1 MNKKSN
7 WRDRHE
13 SFINAIRAARQ
24 PNAAPPPPEINPDY
38 VSCPHCKRRF
48 NPDSAARHIPVCN
61 QDPNKLSNKH
71 PVNASK
77 SKTKSTESL
86 KKRTAYKPPVLVA
99 SSLKKK

>member
-24 PNAAPPPPEINPDY
+24 PNSAPPPPEANLDY

-48 NPDSAARHIPVCN
+48 NPDTAARHIPVCN
-61 QDPNKLSNKH
+61 QDPNKISNKH
-71 PVNASK
+71 NHTKNSGKNK
-77 SKTKSTESL
+77 SSESL
-86 KKRTAYKPPVLVA
+86 KKRTAYKPPLP
-99 SSLKKK
+99 SKK